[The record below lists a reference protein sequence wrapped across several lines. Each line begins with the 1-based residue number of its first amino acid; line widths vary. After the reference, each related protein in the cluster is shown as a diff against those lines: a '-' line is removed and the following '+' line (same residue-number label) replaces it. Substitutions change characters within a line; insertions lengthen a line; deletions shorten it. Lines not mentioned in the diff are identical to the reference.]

1 MTNHAAS
8 HLYDNWADIYDRVYA
23 YLNYDTPFYV
33 QQAAASD
40 GPVLELGCGTGRVSI
55 AMARADVEVIGV
67 DVSLR
72 MVEAATRKAK
82 AAGVSGNCHFV
93 QGDMRTIAL
102 DRKFSMVVMPF
113 RSFQSMLTVKDQ
125 LTTLANIGKHL
136 EPKGEM
142 VLDIVAPDVQLIAVS
157 DPMPF
162 HVRDVLQPDTGNT
175 FVIWGQNSWDGST
188 QVNSARLI
196 IDELDPQGEAVRRL
210 YRDFS
215 IRYTFRYEMEH
226 LLHRAGFT
234 PLALYGGFD
243 GEPLEEDSEDQVW
256 IARQGK

>member
-1 MTNHAAS
+1 
-8 HLYDNWADIYDRVYA
+8 
-23 YLNYDTPFYV
+23 
-33 QQAAASD
+33 
-40 GPVLELGCGTGRVSI
+40 
-55 AMARADVEVIGV
+55 
-67 DVSLR
+67 

>member
-1 MTNHAAS
+1 MTSHAFE
-8 HLYDNWADIYDRVYA
+8 HPYDDWADIYDRVYA

-33 QQAAASD
+33 QQATASN

-55 AMARADVEVIGV
+55 AMARADVEVVGV
-67 DVSLR
+67 DISPR
-72 MVEAATRKAK
+72 MVEIATGKAE
-82 AAGVSGNCHFV
+82 AVGVPDHCQFV
-93 QGDMRTIAL
+93 HGDMRSVDL
-102 DRKFSMVVMPF
+102 GKKFSMVVMPF

-125 LTTLANIGKHL
+125 LATLANVRKHL
-136 EPKGEM
+136 TPEGELI
-142 VLDIVAPDVQLIAVS
+142 LDIVAPDVQLIAVS

-162 HVRDVLQPDTGNT
+162 HVRDVPQPDKGHTY
-175 FVIWGQNSWDGST
+175 VIWGQNSWDGTT

-196 IDELDPQGEAVRRL
+196 IDEVNPQGEAVRRL
-210 YRDFS
+210 YRDFP

-234 PLALYGGFD
+234 PEALYGGFD

-256 IARQGK
+256 IARQG

>member
-1 MTNHAAS
+1 MTSRAFEHP
-8 HLYDNWADIYDRVYA
+8 YDDWADIYDRVYA
-23 YLNYDTPFYV
+23 YLDYDTPFYI
-33 QQAAASD
+33 QQATASD

-55 AMARADVEVIGV
+55 AMARADVEVVGV
-67 DVSLR
+67 DISPR
-72 MVEAATRKAK
+72 MVEAATGKAK
-82 AAGVSGNCHFV
+82 AAGVSDNCHFV
-93 QGDMRTIAL
+93 QGDMRSVAL

-125 LTTLANIGKHL
+125 LAALSNVRKHL
-136 EPKGEM
+136 TPKGELI
-142 VLDIVAPDVQLIAVS
+142 LDILVPDVQLIAVS

-162 HVRDVLQPDTGNT
+162 HVRDVPQPDTGHT
-175 FVIWGQNSWDGST
+175 FVIWGQNSWDGMT

-210 YRDFS
+210 YRDFP

-234 PLALYGGFD
+234 PEALYGGFD

-256 IARQGK
+256 IARVG